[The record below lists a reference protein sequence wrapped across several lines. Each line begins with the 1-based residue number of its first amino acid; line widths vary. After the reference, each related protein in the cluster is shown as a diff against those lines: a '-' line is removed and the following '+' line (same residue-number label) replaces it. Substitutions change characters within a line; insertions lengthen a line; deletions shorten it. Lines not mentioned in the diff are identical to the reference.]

1 VNRDIAA
8 NLDEQQNKLTALC
21 AQDSARIRGTKE
33 DRNAAKLAALSSQ
46 YNAAADAQQQGFE
59 YNSRRRYGGNSIR
72 KNMAM
77 KSTGKFSGKG
87 TEVPL
92 PIGFKSKYK

>member
-1 VNRDIAA
+1 MAG
-8 NLDEQQNKLTALC
+8 TA
-21 AQDSARIRGTKE
+21 SG
-33 DRNAAKLAALSSQ
+33 
-46 YNAAADAQQQGFE
+46 
-59 YNSRRRYGGNSIR
+59 